1 MAFGSLAAMSRDT
14 RIGMVT
20 GLAIIVLIGALLSM
34 YLDRA
39 QSSVQPAAL
48 AALGSAFRDS
58 LINPPT
64 STVPPPPSQ
73 ANTPAHNAPSTGM
86 APRAGA
92 AGGNSAAPAQMVM
105 GNVYNSS
112 INAMPTPPA
121 SFPIGFARVGNLK
134 PVGNQPLGQTGGNSS
149 IRTYTVK
156 SGDTLTHI
164 AWLCYHDGG
173 PLAVRR
179 IIQANS
185 ATLKNIHS
193 TLHIGQKLIIPPA
206 TVSTSV
212 AAHATMNLTQMAA
225 TTNTGRL
232 PGMRRAKQAA
242 TQLIDGFF
250 PKDSAASAPT
260 SAGMSYKVKP
270 HDTLAAIARKYM
282 GSASVANIHR
292 IMAAN
297 HISNPNKLAV
307 GMVLR
312 LSTTGH

>member
-1 MAFGSLAAMSRDT
+1 MAFGSLTVMSRDT

-48 AALGSAFRDS
+48 ASLGSSYRDS

-64 STVPPPPSQ
+64 SIVPPSPSPAAAPAAQPPSR
-73 ANTPAHNAPSTGM
+73 GM
-86 APRAGA
+86 APHIGA
-92 AGGNSAAPAQMVM
+92 AAGNSAAPAQMVM

-112 INAMPTPPA
+112 INAMPTPPGNA
-121 SFPIGFARVGNLK
+121 PIGFAPVGNLN
-134 PVGNQPLGQTGGNSS
+134 PIENHAPAQTGGNAS

-179 IIQANS
+179 IILANA

-212 AAHATMNLTQMAA
+212 ATHIGMNLTQMAA
-225 TTNTGRL
+225 TTNSGRL
-232 PGMRRAKQAA
+232 PGMQRARQAA

-250 PKDSAASAPT
+250 PKSSTANPAAA
-260 SAGMSYKVKP
+260 AGITYKVKP
-270 HDTLAAIARKYM
+270 HDTLAAIARKFM

-297 HISNPNKLAV
+297 RMTNPNRLAV

-312 LSTTGH
+312 LPATGH

>member
-34 YLDRA
+34 YLDRQ

-48 AALGSAFRDS
+48 AALGSSFRDS

-64 STVPPPPSQ
+64 QTLPSPPAAAPATIPP
-73 ANTPAHNAPSTGM
+73 NPAMPPHTGN
-86 APRAGA
+86 
-92 AGGNSAAPAQMVM
+92 AGGNSAMPAQMVM
-105 GNVYNSS
+105 SNVYNSTM
-112 INAMPTPPA
+112 NTMPTPPGNA
-121 SFPIGFARVGNLK
+121 PIGFAPVGNLTTGENHT
-134 PVGNQPLGQTGGNSS
+134 PAQTADGNSS

-179 IIQANS
+179 IIQANA

-206 TVSTSV
+206 TVST
-212 AAHATMNLTQMAA
+212 AASTHTGMNLTQMAA

-232 PGMRRAKQAA
+232 PGMQRARQAA
-242 TQLIDGFF
+242 TQLINGFF
-250 PKDSAASAPT
+250 PKSSVGAAPPSV
-260 SAGMSYKVKP
+260 GIIYKVKP
-270 HDTLAAIARKYM
+270 HDSLAAIARKFM
-282 GSASVANIHR
+282 GGPSMANIHR

-297 HISNPNKLAV
+297 HIRNPNLLAV
-307 GMVLR
+307 GMVLHLPATR
-312 LSTTGH
+312 H